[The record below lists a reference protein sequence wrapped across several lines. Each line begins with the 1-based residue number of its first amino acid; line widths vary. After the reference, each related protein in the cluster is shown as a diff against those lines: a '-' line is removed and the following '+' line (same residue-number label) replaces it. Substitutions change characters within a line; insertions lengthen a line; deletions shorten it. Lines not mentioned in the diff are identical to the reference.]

1 MQIGQFRRPQK
12 EKDEKRGEDAAVD
25 TDSDIIALYNRSLSR
40 SRVLNEAEDHISAL
54 KQINRALTRFKLS
67 KNEVKVYLFL
77 ARYGSQK
84 AQQIAESMDIHRTE
98 AYKTLRTLEAQGLIA
113 RILEKPMK
121 FAALPF
127 EQVLENL
134 IEARRK
140 RIIQLERRRTEL
152 LEMWRSL
159 PEVEEFKAH
168 KGTLQVLEG
177 KRQVLIKVCELLSSS
192 EAEFQAVVSDNE
204 MVWLYNSLFFEDLNE
219 LMKEKTLDARM
230 MAQYSPTSTYII
242 EKTDLYDMDFAFLRR
257 SNQPSFFIADDK
269 EILLL
274 MNNEENKLLAMWTN
288 YGAVVASFR
297 NLFEQLWKNQAK
309 PKTA

>member
-1 MQIGQFRRPQK
+1 MQIVQLQRLQK
-12 EKDEKRGEDAAVD
+12 EKEAKREEDATD
-25 TDSDIIALYNRSLSR
+25 ETDSDLIALYSSSLGR
-40 SRVLNEAEDHISAL
+40 SRAMGGAEDYVNVL

-77 ARYGSQK
+77 ARCGSQK
-84 AQQIAESMDIHRTE
+84 VQQIAESIGIHRTE
-98 AYKTLRTLEAQGLIA
+98 AYKILRSLEAQGLIA

-121 FAALPF
+121 FAALPL
-127 EQVLENL
+127 ESVLESL
-134 IEARRK
+134 IEERRG
-140 RIIQLERRRTEL
+140 RIIQLEQRKKEL

-159 PEVEEFKAH
+159 PEVEEFSSH
-168 KGTLQVLEG
+168 KETLQVLEG
-177 KRQVLIKVCELLSSS
+177 KHQVLAKVSELLDGS

-204 MVWLYNSLFFEDLNE
+204 MVWLYNSLFFEDLNN
-219 LMKEKTLDARM
+219 LMKEKPLDARM
-230 MAQYSPTSTYII
+230 MTQYSPTSTYII
-242 EKTDLYDMDFAFLRR
+242 EKTDIYDMDFAFLRR

-297 NLFEQLWKNQAK
+297 NLFEHLWKNQTK
-309 PKTA
+309 QKTA